1 MKTVEIIKE
10 LTEKAIKLNRKETRI
25 VKNWPIGKAVR
36 QGDLYLHRVE
46 LNHPIGDILNIRQ
59 IADGT
64 SIGSRHILLGDVK
77 VYQGKELPSY
87 VNKLWPLGYTFDVG
101 EEGATVTH
109 PEHAHIDICVKGRYV
124 VTHQMDMQTMRK
136 VSD

>member
-10 LTEKAIKLNRKETRI
+10 LTEKALNLNKKDNRIIKEWL
-25 VKNWPIGKAVR
+25 IGKVVR
-36 QGDLYLHRVE
+36 QGDIYLHRVTNTHE
-46 LNHPIGDILNIRQ
+46 VGDELNIRQ
-59 IADGT
+59 IAEGT
-64 SIGSRHILLGDVK
+64 SIGSRHILIGDVK
-77 VYQGKELPSY
+77 VYQGIKLPSY
-87 VNKLWPLGYTFDVG
+87 VNSRWPLGYTFDVG

-124 VTHQMDMQTMRK
+124 VTHQMDMMTMRK